1 MAAARR
7 DHLGTLAYGRCACV
21 HTDPSLWKQFGV
33 WPATRVG
40 VPHEGACPAVG
51 FRCSHLGRER
61 VNRNRPIWAVS

>member
-1 MAAARR
+1 M
-7 DHLGTLAYGRCACV
+7 